1 MDINLDKAISL
12 DLANFTISGNVSIT
26 DLTSSETI
34 NIKAGTITGNLTV
47 NTPNATVNNNA
58 TVEGTITITDVS
70 SGTWNEL
77 VSGNKLIFNAEN
89 KTLHIPTNVT
99 VTSLTINKNATVITP
114 KTVQATVA
122 QDVTVTV
129 KANKDDVGTPIK
141 GDNNEKPLTPPE
153 VIPETKHTLTLTGEG
168 LASSPVA
175 GEIADN
181 TEVTITITVPEGK
194 EVDTF
199 TVGGV
204 DKKAEIS
211 ENKYIFT
218 IKANTE
224 VKVTYKE
231 VVMPETKHTLTLIG
245 EGLTSSPVAGE
256 IADNTEVTITI
267 TVPEGKEVDTFT
279 VGEVDKKA
287 EINENKYIF
296 TIKGNTE
303 VKISFKDKMLTLEEA
318 VEAALNYQYEP
329 DYAYKGT
336 PKFEN
341 NILTTTYS
349 NKEAAGEDYV
359 EVMNDMARYLGA
371 LYRQNNGKTVKSITY
386 KSDKY
391 EWNPSASGNLK
402 GSNWYNEATLIS
414 VIVND
419 FKEATEKPL
428 TKIVVTVSDGVS
440 NVDVTLTFVVP
451 EN

>member
-168 LASSPVA
+168 LA
-175 GEIADN
+175 
-181 TEVTITITVPEGK
+181 
-194 EVDTF
+194 
-199 TVGGV
+199 
-204 DKKAEIS
+204 
-211 ENKYIFT
+211 
-218 IKANTE
+218 
-224 VKVTYKE
+224 
-231 VVMPETKHTLTLIG
+231 
-245 EGLTSSPVAGE
+245 SSPVAGE